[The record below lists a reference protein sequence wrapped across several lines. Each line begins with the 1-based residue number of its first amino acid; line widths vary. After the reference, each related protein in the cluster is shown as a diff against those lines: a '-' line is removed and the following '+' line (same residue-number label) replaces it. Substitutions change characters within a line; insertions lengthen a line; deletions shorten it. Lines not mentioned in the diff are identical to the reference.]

1 MTATSNT
8 NGEAFALDLLRDDP
22 TLDYTAVQHAA
33 NEAGVSLQPI
43 QFGRARRQLGLTG
56 AAPAPAPAPVVAAAA
71 ADEAPSE
78 DDAPVSTPAPAP
90 AAKSERKGGSPAFEW
105 LVEMLRNDQTLSFG
119 ELKQRGEPLGHSIA
133 PIMYGRA
140 KALLGLVPVRPRGE
154 GKIKKAKAAAEA
166 AAAAAAP
173 APAPTPRSLKQVDT
187 AGDAITRQLDD
198 VKNVEQ
204 LVQVVRQLDAERRR
218 LRTLLEQIA
227 NTIDEALGYAD

>member
-1 MTATSNT
+1 MD
-8 NGEAFALDLLRDDP
+8 FAIN
-22 TLDYTAVQHAA
+22 H
-33 NEAGVSLQPI
+33 I
-43 QFGRARRQLGLTG
+43 
-56 AAPAPAPAPVVAAAA
+56 AAPKLSV
-71 ADEAPSE
+71 E
-78 DDAPVSTPAPAP
+78 DFFAMVRRLGAN
-90 AAKSERKGGSPAFEW
+90 W
-105 LVEMLRNDQTLSFG
+105 VEIRNDI
-119 ELKQRGEPLGHSIA
+119 PDVVNNVA
-133 PIMYGRA
+133 PEE
-140 KALLGLVPVRPRGE
+140 V
-154 GKIKKAKAAAEA
+154 KAAAEA